1 MTAIASITLQQFKIK
16 PDIGVYQAADIVPD
30 YHLLDLTLS
39 VSPRKLLIAE
49 DSMAHVFDYDPLVT
63 QIKELASQQHY
74 MTQECLLFRI
84 VRSCFNEDDIMA
96 VDAWLRKFPVD
107 TTGQLGV
114 RINICRED
122 FESMFK
128 PDENR

>member
-1 MTAIASITLQQFKIK
+1 MPSRASITLQQFKIK
-16 PDIGVYQAADIVPD
+16 PDIGVYGADDIVPD

-39 VSPRKLLIAE
+39 LSPRQLLIDE

-63 QIKELASQQHY
+63 KIKELASQQHY
-74 MTQECLLFRI
+74 MTQEYLLFRI
-84 VRSCFNEDDIMA
+84 VRCCFDEDDIKG
-96 VDAWLRKFPVD
+96 VNAWLRKFPVD

-114 RINICRED
+114 RIDLCRED

-128 PDENR
+128 PDEHR